1 MPTHTHTHTH
11 AFPHANTIGATV
23 PHGSHE
29 VIIISWW
36 LKMISQ
42 LMYDVLMNVQCTYRE
57 TDGPV
62 VIWPELSPHTIML
75 ISCLLLSVLT
85 PPLSVSSRPMGKAL
99 CGVFTPSSGPC
110 WCKPWRNS
118 TSQIHMLSALL
129 RPPLL
134 GINTGLIIWQMQN
147 SDIYQGSR
155 NNACLLL
162 IRISEVYSVNC
173 HKKTFPVQTALLN
186 IVGGI

>member
-1 MPTHTHTHTH
+1 MMCLWMYSAHTERQM
-11 AFPHANTIGATV
+11 V
-23 PHGSHE
+23 
-29 VIIISWW
+29 
-36 LKMISQ
+36 
-42 LMYDVLMNVQCTYRE
+42 
-57 TDGPV
+57 
-62 VIWPELSPHTIML
+62 
-75 ISCLLLSVLT
+75 LLSFNLSFLLR
-85 PPLSVSSRPMGKAL
+85 PACWYHACFFQFWLLPSVSSRPMGKAL

-118 TSQIHMLSALL
+118 TSRIHMLSALL

-147 SDIYQGSR
+147 SAIYQGSR